1 MNNAEFEIGNYFVS
15 VVMPAFNEEKYIER
29 ALKSVRDL
37 DYPKER
43 IEIIVVDNGSTDRT
57 VEIAKKY
64 ADKVLIHPD
73 VKVGAVRNFGVK
85 NAKGDVI
92 AFIDSD
98 CLPAK
103 NWLKD
108 SLFYMQENSCDAV
121 GGIYLLRSNPTWVES
136 AWLINP
142 KPKNGLTNRLVG
154 GSILIS
160 KNVFLLCGMFDESL
174 NAGEDYA
181 LARALK
187 ENGYVLHEARD
198 CALVH
203 LGYPTNLYSFI
214 MRQFWHASSYLKSR
228 KKGSIDI
235 LLLIV
240 IAFLVSILIMPISFI
255 ISPSFGCLLLGIIV
269 LLPAVLSVKRI
280 FNSGY
285 KTYRIDGYL
294 KIYFLDFCYLLG
306 RGGGLIKSL
315 LTELKVIPDKKT
327 HY

>member
-1 MNNAEFEIGNYFVS
+1 MNRVEDSDFFVS

-37 DYPKER
+37 NYPKEL

-64 ADKVLIHPD
+64 ADEVLIHPD
-73 VKVGAVRNFGVK
+73 VKVGAVRNCGVK
-85 NAKGDVI
+85 IAKGDVI

-98 CLPAK
+98 CLPAE

-108 SLFYMQENSCDAV
+108 SLAYMRKNSCDAV
-121 GGIYLLRSNPTWVES
+121 GGIYLLRPDPTWVES

-142 KPKNGLTNRLVG
+142 KPKDGLTNRLVG
-154 GSILIS
+154 GSILIF
-160 KNVFLLCGMFDESL
+160 KNVFIQCGMFDESL

-187 ENGYVLHEARD
+187 ENGYVLHETKA
-198 CALVH
+198 CALIH
-203 LGYPTNLYSFI
+203 LGYPTNLYSFM

-228 KKGSIDI
+228 KKGSVDI
-235 LLLIV
+235 LLLMVIV
-240 IAFLVSILIMPISFI
+240 FLGSILMMPLFFV
-255 ISPSFGCLLLGIIV
+255 ISPILACISLALIV
-269 LLPAVLSVKRI
+269 LLPATLSAKRI
-280 FNSGY
+280 FASGY
-285 KTYRIDGYL
+285 RSFRLDSYL
-294 KIYFLDFCYLLG
+294 KIYLLDFCYLLG

-315 LTELKVIPDKKT
+315 LTELKVISDKKA